1 MKKIPNGVTNFR
13 EMMHDY
19 YFVDKTRFIA
29 KLIDRGDKVTLCT
42 RPRRFGK
49 TLILSMLMYFFSIE
63 NADKNRSLFK
73 DLEIAHMDQTYMNQQ
88 GTFPVI
94 FISFKEIY
102 CTDFNAFI
110 KGISSKLSTVYKQFR
125 YILDSD
131 RMLEIDKEDFFE
143 IYMKKAPPESLCYA
157 LQKLTEFLH
166 QYYDK
171 EVVVLVD
178 EYDYPV
184 IQAWQNGFYDECI
197 DFMKILLGSCL
208 KDNDFLNFAVMTGIT
223 RISKESI
230 FSGLNNIHV
239 DSVLSNTYDDIYG
252 FTQDEVR
259 SMIQYYDVADRYS
272 ELQEWYD
279 GYIFGNTEIYN
290 PWSVLNYIKNDCNAM
305 QYWINT
311 SENII
316 LSDLLQNTDG
326 TIRRELEDLM
336 YGNSIRRS
344 IDEFAVY
351 NDIEKNTD
359 ALFSVLVASGYLKI
373 VQKKYDQNTWRCE
386 LKIPNKEIFE
396 AYKYEIGKKFSAESR
411 THLSTMIE
419 AMLLGDE
426 QQFYTVLQRFIENV
440 VSYFDAAKD
449 VQENFYHGCMLGLIA
464 SMEET
469 HVIQS
474 NRESGDGRFDLACIP
489 KDSNT
494 FGVLLEIKSSVKEA
508 DLNRDAYDAIQ
519 QIQRRKYDTLFSTY
533 DVSNIWKYGIAFYK
547 KQVVIKKT
555 VS

>member
-63 NADKNRSLFK
+63 NADKNRLLFK

-223 RISKESI
+223 RK
-230 FSGLNNIHV
+230 
-239 DSVLSNTYDDIYG
+239 
-252 FTQDEVR
+252 
-259 SMIQYYDVADRYS
+259 
-272 ELQEWYD
+272 
-279 GYIFGNTEIYN
+279 
-290 PWSVLNYIKNDCNAM
+290 
-305 QYWINT
+305 
-311 SENII
+311 
-316 LSDLLQNTDG
+316 
-326 TIRRELEDLM
+326 
-336 YGNSIRRS
+336 
-344 IDEFAVY
+344 
-351 NDIEKNTD
+351 
-359 ALFSVLVASGYLKI
+359 
-373 VQKKYDQNTWRCE
+373 
-386 LKIPNKEIFE
+386 
-396 AYKYEIGKKFSAESR
+396 
-411 THLSTMIE
+411 
-419 AMLLGDE
+419 
-426 QQFYTVLQRFIENV
+426 
-440 VSYFDAAKD
+440 
-449 VQENFYHGCMLGLIA
+449 
-464 SMEET
+464 
-469 HVIQS
+469 
-474 NRESGDGRFDLACIP
+474 
-489 KDSNT
+489 
-494 FGVLLEIKSSVKEA
+494 
-508 DLNRDAYDAIQ
+508 
-519 QIQRRKYDTLFSTY
+519 
-533 DVSNIWKYGIAFYK
+533 
-547 KQVVIKKT
+547 IKKIIIF
-555 VS
+555 